1 MPRLI
6 NRQRYPITFA
16 LRLPDE
22 MGEMRPSL
30 LTVPPGDEGIEVP
43 EATLS
48 ALQEESTGAAY
59 LTQIIVMPDLPTP
72 EPAPEPAPQVT
83 IFAPDVVPGLA
94 EGPALEPVRVA
105 RRKR

>member
-43 EATLS
+43 ESTLT

-59 LTQIIVMPDLPTP
+59 LAQIIVMPDL
-72 EPAPEPAPQVT
+72 PAPEPAPQVT

-94 EGPALEPVRVA
+94 EGPALEAVRVT